1 MNKGI
6 DSAAKGSDENAVR
19 ESLSELGYT
28 GTFGERGNVRQEI
41 CIAEPKE
48 VAPRWRKLF
57 RCGLVAL
64 QLGGSNC
71 GAALSCS
78 KLEEGFFG
86 ADLSSSKSEQRI
98 SCPTCR
104 FARRTICIAEP
115 KCGFPPN
122 NDTFPTKKV
131 ATTCGNTSLTRKSF
145 PQVAGN
151 FFGANLSSRKLR
163 RGFSARRCFPA
174 TCGNEFRVRLAGLH
188 AEQSALQNRNADS
201 RRTMTLSQPQKV
213 CRAALGEGGRGGC
226 GYACVFFHSRW
237 YGFTPDDTWKS
248 SAQKRICLR

>member
-1 MNKGI
+1 MNVSINGVRKSYWPKLGCAMNKGI

-78 KLEEGFFG
+78 KLEEGFS
-86 ADLSSSKSEQRI
+86 AR
-98 SCPTCR
+98 TCR
-104 FARRTICIAEP
+104 
-115 KCGFPPN
+115 PP
-122 NDTFPTKKV
+122 
-131 ATTCGNTSLTRKSF
+131 SR
-145 PQVAGN
+145 
-151 FFGANLSSRKLR
+151 SS
-163 RGFSARRCFPA
+163 
-174 TCGNEFRVRLAGLH
+174 EFRVRLAGLH

-201 RRTMTLSQPQKV
+201 RRTMTLSRPQKV

-226 GYACVFFHSRW
+226 GYSCDFFHSRW